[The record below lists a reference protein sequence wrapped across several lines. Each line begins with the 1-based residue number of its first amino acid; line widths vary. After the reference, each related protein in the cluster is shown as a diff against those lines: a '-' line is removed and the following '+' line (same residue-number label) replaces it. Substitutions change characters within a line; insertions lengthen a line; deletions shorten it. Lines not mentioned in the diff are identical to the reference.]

1 MLELLVASTVM
12 SIGLVAAAKVFPS
25 GYGTVKASGSL
36 TEATAYAQRKMEEL
50 RAGAGINFGN
60 LTSGSETQVVYTL
73 SWTVAVSGASPT
85 RYATITLS
93 VRWTGVSAS
102 SVDLVSV
109 VAE

>member
-12 SIGLVAAAKVFPS
+12 SIGLVAVAKVFPS

-50 RAGAGINFGN
+50 RTSASINFGN
-60 LTSGSETQVVYTL
+60 LTSGSETQGVYTL
-73 SWTVAVSGASPT
+73 TWTVTVTGTSPS
-85 RYATITLS
+85 RYATINLT
-93 VRWTGVSAS
+93 VRWSGATAS